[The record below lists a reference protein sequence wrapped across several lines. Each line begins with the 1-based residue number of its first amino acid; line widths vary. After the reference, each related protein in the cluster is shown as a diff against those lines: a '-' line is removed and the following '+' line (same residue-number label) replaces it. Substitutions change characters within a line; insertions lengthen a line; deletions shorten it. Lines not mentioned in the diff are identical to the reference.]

1 MQFLDN
7 FLFLIL
13 LLTGFGLCIR
23 NFAKIYRNI
32 SLGKNINRFDLPKER
47 WKTML
52 KIALGQSKMQKK
64 PIAGVLHILIYVS
77 FLIINAEFIEIL
89 IDGILGTHRFI
100 GEHLPHFLYYFFT
113 GILDVL
119 AFLTIISAIIFLVR
133 RNLLHIKRLSH
144 RDLKGWAKKDANWI
158 LIIEISLMM
167 IFLLMNG
174 AEHILQKRGFIDQ
187 MGCFPISSL
196 FFGKI
201 LYFFSNLTLFYLS
214 KICWWLHFIGILFFI
229 NYICYSKHLH
239 IFLAFPNT
247 WFSNLE
253 NKGKLNNLSSVTKE
267 IKLMLGE
274 VSDDSSGNTSPEKFG
289 ADDIFDLNKVQLLNA
304 YTCTECGRCTDV
316 CPANLTGKKLSPR
329 KIMISTRTRLKE
341 ISQNIDKNGKF
352 VDDGKKL
359 IGNHISEEE
368 IWACTTCNACV
379 EACPVLIDP
388 LSIIIEL
395 RRFLVM
401 EKSCAP
407 SELNTMMTNIEN
419 NAAPWQYSQS
429 DRLNW
434 IQNK

>member
-13 LLTGFGLCIR
+13 LLIGFGLCIR
-23 NFAKIYRNI
+23 NFVKIYRNI
-32 SLGKNINRFDLPKER
+32 SLGKKINRFDSPKER
-47 WKTML
+47 WKAML
-52 KIALGQSKMQKK
+52 KVALGQGKMQKK
-64 PIAGVLHILIYVS
+64 PIAGFLHILIYIS

-89 IDGILGTHRFI
+89 IDGIFGTHRFI
-100 GEHLPHFLYYFFT
+100 GEHLPQFLYHSFT

-119 AFLTIISAIIFLVR
+119 AFITIISAVIFLVR

-144 RDLKGWAKKDANWI
+144 TDLKGWAKRDANWI
-158 LIIEISLMM
+158 LIIEISLMVV
-167 IFLLMNG
+167 FLIMNG
-174 AEHILQKRGFIDQ
+174 AEYILQTRGFIGQ
-187 MGCFPISSL
+187 VGYFPISIL

-201 LYFFSNLTLFYLS
+201 FYFFSNHTLFYLS
-214 KICWWLHFIGILFFI
+214 KTCWWLHYIGILFFI
-229 NYICYSKHLH
+229 NYIYYSKHLH

-253 NKGKLNNLSSVTKE
+253 NKGKFNHLSSVTKE
-267 IKLMLGE
+267 IKLMLGQSNE
-274 VSDDSSGNTSPEKFG
+274 ESSNDTPPEKFG
-289 ADDIFDLNKVQLLNA
+289 AEDIFDLNRVQLLNA
-304 YTCTECGRCTDV
+304 YTCTECGRCTDA

-329 KIMISTRTRLKE
+329 KIMISTRARLKE

-388 LSIIIEL
+388 LSIIIEM
-395 RRFLVM
+395 RRFLIM
-401 EKSCAP
+401 EKSSAP
-407 SELNTMMTNIEN
+407 SELNAMMTNIEN
-419 NAAPWQYSQS
+419 NGAPWQYSQS